1 MTSDEALIGMRVRV
15 REDLRSTQLRGET
28 GTIEHR
34 WGNPDYV
41 ALDVVL
47 DDGSS
52 QLFWHYELEIIDAG
66 RA

>member
-15 REDLRSTQLRGET
+15 REGNRSTPLRGET
-28 GTIEHR
+28 GTIENR

-52 QLFWHYELEIIDAG
+52 ERFWHYELETLDASG
-66 RA
+66 T

>member
-15 REDLRSTQLRGET
+15 REDHRSAQLWGET
-28 GTIEHR
+28 GTIENR

-41 ALDVVL
+41 ALDVVF

-52 QLFWHYELEIIDAG
+52 QLFWHYELEMIDASG
-66 RA
+66 A

>member
-15 REDLRSTQLRGET
+15 REDNRSAQWRGET
-28 GTIEHR
+28 GTIENR

-52 QLFWHYELEIIDAG
+52 ELFWHYELEILDASG
-66 RA
+66 A